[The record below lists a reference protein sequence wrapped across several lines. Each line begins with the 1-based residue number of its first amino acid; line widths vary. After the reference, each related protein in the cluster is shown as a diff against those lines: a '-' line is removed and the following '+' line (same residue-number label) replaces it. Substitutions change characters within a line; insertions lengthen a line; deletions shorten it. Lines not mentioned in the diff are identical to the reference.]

1 MTNEQLSLLLKEE
14 GYPAHMIANTIM
26 KLNNL
31 AVPIKSSFENW
42 YQTGIIP
49 ADKIDGYDFL
59 VLTHSFH
66 MKPVGAFLTLDW
78 LIKEPEKAKI
88 ALSKGIR

>member
-1 MTNEQLSLLLKEE
+1 MTYEQLSLLLKEE
-14 GYPAHMIANTIM
+14 GYPAHMIANTIV

-31 AVPIKSSFENW
+31 ADPIKKSFEYW
-42 YQTGIIP
+42 CQSGIIP
-49 ADKIDGYDFL
+49 TDSIDGYDFL
-59 VLTHSFH
+59 TLTQNFH

-78 LIKEPEKAKI
+78 LTKEPKEAKI